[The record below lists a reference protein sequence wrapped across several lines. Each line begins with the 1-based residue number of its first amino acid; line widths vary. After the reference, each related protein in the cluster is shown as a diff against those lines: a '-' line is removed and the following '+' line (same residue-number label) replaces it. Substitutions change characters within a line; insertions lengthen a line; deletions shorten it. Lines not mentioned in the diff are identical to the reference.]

1 MQWLG
6 NIPEECL
13 NLQGMLLK
21 VQVAGVGSFMQEVLG
36 LRGGVAGGLAA
47 QLAQGCDEV
56 PPHSVCGAVGVHY
69 ACQFVN
75 DRVHRNVS

>member
-6 NIPEECL
+6 SIPKKCL
-13 NLQGMLLK
+13 DLQGMLLK

-56 PPHSVCGAVGVHY
+56 PPHSVCGAVGVDY
-69 ACQFVN
+69 ARQFVN
-75 DRVHRNVS
+75 DRVHWDIS